1 MKILMFGWEFP
12 PFISG
17 GLGTACFGIT
27 KSLAAHGIGIIFVLP
42 KIPNGQDRP
51 EGRESHVRLVSA
63 ADIPLDAAQAQS
75 LAPDDFRFPAGSLEF
90 RIIHSA
96 LKPYLGEP
104 QYRARLEELYRGKIP
119 GREFPDKEEKA
130 FADLSGGYG
139 PGLVTEAVRYGEA
152 AAAIARSE
160 RFDIIHCHDW
170 MTVFA
175 GVRSRDA
182 SGRPFVL
189 HIHALEFDRSGEN
202 INRNIFEIE
211 KYGMEQADRVI
222 AVSHYTMERIVRNYG
237 IDPGKITVIHNAVVR
252 GKQDVPSRRDNGRKI
267 ILFLGRI
274 TFQKGPDYFV
284 EAAARVLDFCPDVV
298 FVMAGAG
305 DMRPRMIERAA
316 ELGMGRSFHFPGFL
330 SGTEIEDIYAMSD
343 IYVMPSVSEP
353 FGISPLEAM
362 LYDVPVIISKQ
373 SGVSEILHHAL
384 KVDFWDVQE
393 LAAKIISV
401 LQHPALSREL
411 VERSRE
417 EIRNIHWDNAAVKII
432 DVYNKVAE
440 RRQ

>member
-12 PFISG
+12 PYISG

-27 KSLAAHGIGIIFVLP
+27 KSLAARGFEIIFVLP
-42 KIPNGQDRP
+42 KIPGAQ
-51 EGRESHVRLVSA
+51 GRESHVRLVSA
-63 ADIPLDAAQAQS
+63 SDIPLESVDS
-75 LAPDDFRFPAGSLEF
+75 DYGTGEFPPGSLQF
-90 RIIHSA
+90 RIIQSA
-96 LKPYLGEP
+96 LQPYMGEP
-104 QYRARLEELYRGKIP
+104 QYRARLEELSRSGIKEIPEGQEDRARKI
-119 GREFPDKEEKA
+119 
-130 FADLSGGYG
+130 FAGLSGGYG
-139 PGLVTEAVRYGEA
+139 PDLTSEAVRFGQA
-152 AAAIARSE
+152 AAAIALSE
-160 RFDIIHCHDW
+160 SFDVIHCHDW

-175 GVRSRDA
+175 GVESRKV
-182 SGRPFVL
+182 SGRPFVF
-189 HIHALEFDRSGEN
+189 HVHALEFDRSGEN
-202 INRNIFEIE
+202 INSEIFEIE
-211 KYGMEQADRVI
+211 KYGMEQADEII
-222 AVSHYTMERIVRNYG
+222 AVSHYTRDRIVSLYG
-237 IDPGKITVIHNAVVR
+237 IDPGKVTVVHNAVVKGR
-252 GKQDVPSRRDNGRKI
+252 KDFPLRKDHGKKI

-284 EAAARVLDFCPDVV
+284 EAAAKVLEFCPEVV

-316 ELGMGRSFHFPGFL
+316 ELGIGRSFHFAGFL

-393 LAAKIISV
+393 LAGKIISV

-411 VERSRE
+411 IERSRE
-417 EIRNIHWDNAAVKII
+417 EMKNIHWDNAAVKILEI
-432 DVYNKVAE
+432 YNKVSE
-440 RRQ
+440 RRR

>member
-12 PFISG
+12 PYMSG

-27 KSLAAHGIGIIFVLP
+27 KSLTARGVEIIFVLP
-42 KIPNGQDRP
+42 KIDPD
-51 EGRESHVRLVSA
+51 GRESHVRLVSA
-63 ADIPLDAAQAQS
+63 ADV
-75 LAPDDFRFPAGSLEF
+75 SLEGSDEYLENQDFPPDSLQF
-90 RIIHSA
+90 RIIKSA
-96 LKPYLGEP
+96 LAPYMGEP
-104 QYRARLEELYRGKIP
+104 QYRARLEQLSRPDNPEIQSPNPQGK
-119 GREFPDKEEKA
+119 K

-139 PGLVTEAVRYGEA
+139 PDLMSEAVRFGEA
-152 AAAIARSE
+152 GAAIARSE
-160 RFDIIHCHDW
+160 PFDIIHCHDW

-175 GVRSRDA
+175 GVKSKEA

-202 INRNIFEIE
+202 INRDIFDIE
-211 KYGMEQADRVI
+211 KYGMEQADEII
-222 AVSHYTMERIVRNYG
+222 AVSHFTKDRIVSRYG
-237 IDPGKITVIHNAVVR
+237 IDPGKITVVHNAVVK
-252 GKQDVPSRRDNGRKI
+252 GKKDFPPRKDDGRKI

-284 EAAARVLDFCPDVV
+284 EAAARVLEFCPDVV

-305 DMRPRMIERAA
+305 DMRPRMVERAA
-316 ELGMGRSFHFPGFL
+316 ELGIGRSFHFAGFL
-330 SGTEIEDIYAMSD
+330 SGTDIEHIYAMSD

-393 LAAKIISV
+393 LAGKIISV

-417 EIRNIHWDNAAVKII
+417 EMRNIHWDNAAVKII

-440 RRQ
+440 RRL

>member
-1 MKILMFGWEFP
+1 MKVLMFGWEFP
-12 PFISG
+12 PYISG

-27 KSLAAHGIGIIFVLP
+27 KSLAARGLEIIFVLP
-42 KIPNGQDRP
+42 KIPGP
-51 EGRESHVRLVSA
+51 AGRESHVRLVSA
-63 ADIPLDAAQAQS
+63 ADVPLDAAHAQ
-75 LAPDDFRFPAGSLEF
+75 DFAAGGFPPGSLEF
-90 RIIHSA
+90 RVIHSA

-104 QYRARLEELYRGKIP
+104 QYKARLEELSRRDIPETERSSREGKI
-119 GREFPDKEEKA
+119 
-130 FADLSGGYG
+130 FADLAGGYG
-139 PGLVTEAVRYGEA
+139 PDIVAEAARYGEA
-152 AAAIARSE
+152 AAAIAGSE
-160 RFDIIHCHDW
+160 RFDVIHCHDW

-175 GVRSRDA
+175 GVRSREA

-202 INRNIFEIE
+202 VNPDIYDIE
-211 KYGMEQADRVI
+211 KYGMEQADKII
-222 AVSHYTMERIVRNYG
+222 AVSHYTMDRIVDRYG
-237 IDPGKITVIHNAVVR
+237 IDPGKITVVHNAVVK
-252 GKQDVPSRRDNGRKI
+252 GKEDFPPRKDGGRKI

-284 EAAARVLDFCPDVV
+284 EAAARVLEFCPDVV
-298 FVMAGAG
+298 FVMAGSG

-316 ELGMGRSFHFPGFL
+316 ELGIGRSFHFAGFL
-330 SGTEIEDIYAMSD
+330 SGKEIEDIYAMSD

-384 KVDFWDVQE
+384 KVDFWDVRE
-393 LAAKIISV
+393 LAGKIISI
-401 LQHPALSREL
+401 LKHPALSQEL

-432 DVYNKVAE
+432 DVYNTVAE